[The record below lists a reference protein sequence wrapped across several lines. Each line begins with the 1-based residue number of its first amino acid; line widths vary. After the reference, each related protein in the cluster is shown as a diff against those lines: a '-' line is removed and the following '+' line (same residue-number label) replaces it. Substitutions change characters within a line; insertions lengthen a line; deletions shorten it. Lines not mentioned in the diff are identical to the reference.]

1 MRYLFVAAAIAMA
14 HPPALAQPV
23 DSIDVNTLV
32 RRARSS
38 PNVALAEAG
47 VETAEATYRGTQP
60 LLPSNP
66 QVSLSFGRRQ
76 PANGLEV
83 QAQIQQPLNVAGQ
96 RRSRRRAARMGVESA
111 QHSRRWSLRFAEQ
124 EVRRWAY
131 RAIIEGE
138 RIAIAT
144 RAREV
149 AERIRTTALTRVEA
163 GEASPLDV
171 LLAETEVA
179 RARRNELAAEL
190 REQRA
195 RTELAQLVD
204 WADPQVPVVRGEL
217 PELSQPPP
225 LEQLVA
231 RAGESLA
238 LTPAR
243 AALRASQAAVDAADR
258 GAVPNPSVGAYYGR
272 EGDTQAAHVWLVTI
286 GLPLPLWRR
295 NQPAREA
302 ARANAFRRER
312 ELEVAQRMIR
322 SRVAQLRAT
331 LAAAFET
338 ARVYETTG
346 LQSVQQS
353 LARTQR
359 AFELGELSLL
369 DVTQMRQRVLLAL
382 DEWMEARLT
391 YYDAVTRLEAFVT
404 ESRED

>member
-1 MRYLFVAAAIAMA
+1 MRYLFVAAAIVVA
-14 HPPALAQPV
+14 HPQALAQLVESV
-23 DSIDVNTLV
+23 DVDTLV

-38 PNVALAEAG
+38 PNVALAEVG

-60 LLPSNP
+60 LLPNP

-76 PANGLEV
+76 PANGFEV
-83 QAQIQQPLNVAGQ
+83 QAQIQQPLDIAGQ

-111 QHSRRWSLRFAEQ
+111 ERSHQWSLRFAEQ

-131 RAIIEGE
+131 RAIIERE

-144 RAREV
+144 QAREV
-149 AERIRTTALTRVEA
+149 AERIRTTALMRVEA

-195 RTELAQLVD
+195 RTQLAQLVD
-204 WADPQVPVVRGEL
+204 WSDPQVPVVRGEL
-217 PELSQPPP
+217 PELSEPAP

-231 RAGESLA
+231 RTRESLA

-243 AALRASQAAVDAADR
+243 AALRASEAAVEAADR

-272 EGDTQAAHVWLVTI
+272 EGDAQTAHVWLVTL

-295 NQPAREA
+295 NQPARET
-302 ARANAFRRER
+302 ARASVFQRER
-312 ELEVAQRMIR
+312 ELEVAERMIR
-322 SRVAQLRAT
+322 SRVALLRAT
-331 LAAAFET
+331 LAAAYAT

-346 LQSVQQS
+346 LQSVRQS

-382 DEWMEARLT
+382 DEWMEARRT
-391 YYDAVTRLEAFVT
+391 YYDAATRLEAFVT